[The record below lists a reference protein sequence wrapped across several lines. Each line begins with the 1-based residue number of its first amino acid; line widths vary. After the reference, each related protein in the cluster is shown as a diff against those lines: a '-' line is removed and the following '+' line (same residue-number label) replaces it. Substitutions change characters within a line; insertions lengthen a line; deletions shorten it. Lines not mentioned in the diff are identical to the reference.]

1 MNVRWRLSWRQ
12 LVTLTKISL
21 NTSYAVL
28 ENNTINRSLLQGQ
41 LVKMYLISHSLLQKS
56 YNTIVFGGLSYFTP
70 IPYYTLHFFPKFL
83 FSNIY

>member
-28 ENNTINRSLLQGQ
+28 ENNRINRLLLQGQ
-41 LVKMYLISHSLLQKS
+41 LVKINLISHSLLQKS
-56 YNTIVFGGLSYFTP
+56 YNTIVFAGLSYSPP
-70 IPYYTLHFFPKFL
+70 IPYYTLRFFPYISF
-83 FSNIY
+83 F